1 MLKDITIQHGDF
13 GTVQPEIIHI
23 SVKGK
28 SLGTGSF
35 LGMLLRH
42 IEKEKGTDSGMA
54 AFSLA
59 MLADKPAV
67 IYVDDV
73 MAAADDTLL
82 NPGALISYGVDIAK
96 NASPKWTVIITKS
109 IDIAKMAEA
118 GDKGLYDDRNE
129 SAVKMAQKIRDA
141 IGDDVLPYI

>member
-35 LGMLLRH
+35 GMLLRH

-54 AFSLA
+54 AFSFA

-73 MAAADDTLL
+73 MAAADDTFAESRRTYQLRC
-82 NPGALISYGVDIAK
+82 GYRQERIAQMD
-96 NASPKWTVIITKS
+96 SHYY
-109 IDIAKMAEA
+109 EE
-118 GDKGLYDDRNE
+118 Y
-129 SAVKMAQKIRDA
+129 
-141 IGDDVLPYI
+141 

>member
-73 MAAADDTLL
+73 MAARRTYQLRC
-82 NPGALISYGVDIAK
+82 GYRQERIAQMD
-96 NASPKWTVIITKS
+96 SHYY
-109 IDIAKMAEA
+109 EE
-118 GDKGLYDDRNE
+118 Y
-129 SAVKMAQKIRDA
+129 
-141 IGDDVLPYI
+141 

>member
-54 AFSLA
+54 AFSLRCW
-59 MLADKPAV
+59 
-67 IYVDDV
+67 
-73 MAAADDTLL
+73 
-82 NPGALISYGVDIAK
+82 LISLLL
-96 NASPKWTVIITKS
+96 SMLMMLWRPPMT
-109 IDIAKMAEA
+109 
-118 GDKGLYDDRNE
+118 LC
-129 SAVKMAQKIRDA
+129 
-141 IGDDVLPYI
+141 

>member
-59 MLADKPAV
+59 MLADKPA
-67 IYVDDV
+67 
-73 MAAADDTLL
+73 AQSSCLL
-82 NPGALISYGVDIAK
+82 LQSQY
-96 NASPKWTVIITKS
+96 TK
-109 IDIAKMAEA
+109 
-118 GDKGLYDDRNE
+118 Y
-129 SAVKMAQKIRDA
+129 IR
-141 IGDDVLPYI
+141 

>member
-59 MLADKPAV
+59 MLADKYKNSNNN
-67 IYVDDV
+67 I
-73 MAAADDTLL
+73 AARHMFRISGVETKKYELSERPVTLNL
-82 NPGALISYGVDIAK
+82 
-96 NASPKWTVIITKS
+96 
-109 IDIAKMAEA
+109 
-118 GDKGLYDDRNE
+118 
-129 SAVKMAQKIRDA
+129 
-141 IGDDVLPYI
+141 

>member
-35 LGMLLRH
+35 LGMLLKH
-42 IEKEKGTDSGMA
+42 IKKEKGIDSGMA
-54 AFSLA
+54 AFSIG

-67 IYVDDV
+67 IYVDDI

-82 NPGALISYGVDIAK
+82 NPGALIGYGADIAK
-96 NASPKWTVIITKS
+96 NASPKWTVILTRS
-109 IDIAKMAEA
+109 IDT
-118 GDKGLYDDRNE
+118 GL
-129 SAVKMAQKIRDA
+129 SK
-141 IGDDVLPYI
+141 

>member
-54 AFSLA
+54 AFVQ
-59 MLADKPAV
+59 KQ
-67 IYVDDV
+67 
-73 MAAADDTLL
+73 
-82 NPGALISYGVDIAK
+82 N
-96 NASPKWTVIITKS
+96 
-109 IDIAKMAEA
+109 
-118 GDKGLYDDRNE
+118 RNIVQPNIFE
-129 SAVKMAQKIRDA
+129 RSA
-141 IGDDVLPYI
+141 

>member
-42 IEKEKGTDSGMA
+42 I
-54 AFSLA
+54 
-59 MLADKPAV
+59 AV
-67 IYVDDV
+67 SYTHL
-73 MAAADDTLL
+73 TLPT
-82 NPGALISYGVDIAK
+82 NSRV
-96 NASPKWTVIITKS
+96 
-109 IDIAKMAEA
+109 
-118 GDKGLYDDRNE
+118 
-129 SAVKMAQKIRDA
+129 
-141 IGDDVLPYI
+141 

>member
-42 IEKEKGTDSGMA
+42 IEKEKGTI
-54 AFSLA
+54 SLLLS
-59 MLADKPAV
+59 MLMMLWRPP
-67 IYVDDV
+67 
-73 MAAADDTLL
+73 MTLC
-82 NPGALISYGVDIAK
+82 
-96 NASPKWTVIITKS
+96 
-109 IDIAKMAEA
+109 
-118 GDKGLYDDRNE
+118 
-129 SAVKMAQKIRDA
+129 
-141 IGDDVLPYI
+141 

>member
-42 IEKEKGTDSGMA
+42 IEKEKGIDSGMA

-109 IDIAKMAEA
+109 IDTALCK
-118 GDKGLYDDRNE
+118 
-129 SAVKMAQKIRDA
+129 
-141 IGDDVLPYI
+141 